1 MRNHYPD
8 AKGAG
13 LALYGMQQYVNQ
25 IEPKL
30 DAFIESKKQEK
41 ATNKMDKLNPPRKD
55 LAFELKDVKKNVQQ
69 ENNVQEKQ
77 KVNVQGR

>member
-1 MRNHYPD
+1 
-8 AKGAG
+8 
-13 LALYGMQQYVNQ
+13 MQQYVNQ

-41 ATNKMDKLNPPRKD
+41 TTNKMDKLNPPRKD

-69 ENNVQEKQ
+69 ENNAQEKQ

>member
-1 MRNHYPD
+1 
-8 AKGAG
+8 
-13 LALYGMQQYVNQ
+13 
-25 IEPKL
+25 
-30 DAFIESKKQEK
+30 
-41 ATNKMDKLNPPRKD
+41 MDKLNPPRKD